1 VTEHE
6 DIDLQKAV
14 TEGSLEALDAV
25 WGREGPKTVSEDSV
39 GSTKR
44 IRWIMCVSET
54 CLVCLT
60 RQAAHRNWA
69 GI

>member
-6 DIDLQKAV
+6 EMDLQKAV

-39 GSTKR
+39 GS
-44 IRWIMCVSET
+44 I
-54 CLVCLT
+54 
-60 RQAAHRNWA
+60 
-69 GI
+69 